1 MLALIQVIEACWAL
15 FFIVWAITSFQAK
28 ASVRRS
34 FGSTGWMVRLGILV
48 LVVLLGQAMSTGRL
62 PRLTFPYGA
71 MVLGAALTVFGVA
84 FAIWA
89 RLTLGSNWGMPMTLR
104 ENPELVTGG
113 PYAYV
118 RHPIY
123 TGLIFAILGT
133 ALVIGAIWLFIFF
146 VSLVYF
152 FLSSGQEEKDMM
164 QRFPDAYPAYR
175 THTKRLIP
183 FVY

>member
-1 MLALIQVIEACWAL
+1 
-15 FFIVWAITSFQAK
+15 
-28 ASVRRS
+28 
-34 FGSTGWMVRLGILV
+34 VRLAILA
-48 LVVLLGQAMSTGRL
+48 VVVMLGRATALGQL

-71 MVLGAALTVFGVA
+71 MLVGAALTVLGVG
-84 FAIWA
+84 FAVWA

-123 TGLIFAILGT
+123 TGLIFAVLGT
-133 ALVIGAIWLFIFF
+133 ALVLGGIWLSIFV
-146 VSLVYF
+146 VSSIYF
-152 FLSSGQEEKDMM
+152 ALSAGREEKDMVE
-164 QRFPDAYPAYR
+164 RFPDAYPAYR
-175 THTKRLIP
+175 ARTKRLVP